1 MFTIVCLQALVLSFA
16 LFLGTW
22 SPLAGGGLELQT
34 TVPLSMPIAPGMGAI
49 REGVALALADD
60 AGGKVPMGPE
70 LADPYNT
77 PNGMCQTL
85 CFRISFAY
93 TSPLKTNTQIT
104 AV

>member
-1 MFTIVCLQALVLSFA
+1 MLSFA

-22 SPLAGGGLELQT
+22 SPLAGGGLELQPT

-77 PNGMCQTL
+77 PNGMC
-85 CFRISFAY
+85 
-93 TSPLKTNTQIT
+93 
-104 AV
+104 